1 MNKVITD
8 GLQLMPPAFSE
19 GLDVWSSQTGTPGT
33 DTYENAAN
41 AAFVPADA
49 DFGGC
54 LELVKTSALERLR
67 YMGETPLLP
76 GCYLRVRARVK
87 AVSGPLPSVRI
98 AAWAG
103 AAGGAHLAGVTE
115 TGPSTTL
122 SAFGDVVEVSAII
135 GIGTRNGV
143 DMAWGRDAIYGHF
156 GLDLTGT
163 TGSVVR
169 IDDIVIEDITSAFLQ
184 DMMASVDVRD
194 FGALGDGST
203 DDLAAFEAADAAA
216 DGRTVIISKGTY
228 FLGDDMTF
236 ESRVRFEG
244 TVTMA
249 DEHSLGLTK
258 NFNLPAYIDAF
269 GDEEEGFKKAVR
281 ALFSNGDHD
290 SLDMDGRRV
299 NLTRPV
305 DMRAVTGRSNYSTR
319 RHIHNGQL
327 DVQPSADWDTEVF
340 TSQATYSPS
349 NKWRLTGVTDVANIP
364 VGSLVQGNGV
374 GREVYVKAKNIAA
387 QELTLSR
394 QLYDADGTQNFTFRR
409 FKYALDFSGMD
420 DLDRFSIKD
429 VEFRLRG
436 NCSGILLAPNGL
448 IFSVENCFFTGPKDR
463 GITSP
468 GDGCQGMHV
477 DRCQFLSNENPVPSQ
492 DRTSIALNTNGNDV
506 KLRNNRVVKFRHY
519 AIVGG
524 SGSIITGNHFFQGD
538 GASNGLRLAGLVFTG
553 TNCRATVDGNYIDN
567 CFIEWTNEHDAEPD
581 FSAEFSFSQLNI
593 SNNIFLSSHVA
604 PWFSFIVV
612 KPHGPGHFINGLNVQ
627 GNFFRTIAG
636 SIERV
641 ERIDTS
647 FAGFDYGRMRNISWR
662 DNMYNAVDVATVNPF
677 VTSHEEQT
685 ESDTW
690 EIDGAPQLPFGGWAR
705 KVESVVAEG
714 PIRNASNVKRYE
726 MPYVELAEGPNKDQV
741 HLKWAQ
747 PVRGRVL
754 VSMRADNPI

>member
-184 DMMASVDVRD
+184 EMMASVDVRD
-194 FGALGDGST
+194 FGALGDGTT

-258 NFNLPAYIDAF
+258 NFNLSTYIDAF
-269 GDEEEGFKKAVR
+269 GDEEQGFKKAVR

-305 DMRAVTGRSNYSTR
+305 DMREVTGRSNYSTR
-319 RHIHNGQL
+319 RHVHNGQL

-340 TSQATYSPS
+340 TSQATYSVS

-364 VGSLVQGNGV
+364 VGSLVEGNGV

-394 QLYDADGTQNFTFRR
+394 QIYDADGTQNFTFRR

-492 DRTSIALNTNGNDV
+492 DRSSIALNTNGNDV

-524 SGSIITGNHFFQGD
+524 SGTIITGNHFFQGD

-581 FSAEFSFSQLNI
+581 FESEFSFSQLNI
-593 SNNIFLSSHVA
+593 SNNIFLASHVA
-604 PWFSFIVV
+604 PWFSFIVI
-612 KPHGPGHFINGLNVQ
+612 KPHGPGHFINGFNVQ

-662 DNMYNAVDVATVNPF
+662 DNMYNAVDVATVNPYI
-677 VTSHEEQT
+677 TSHEEQT

-690 EIDGAPQLPFGGWAR
+690 QIDGAPRLPFGGWAR
-705 KVESVVAEG
+705 KVESVVLEG

-726 MPYVELAEGPNKDQV
+726 MPYTDVAEGPNNDQV
-741 HLKWAQ
+741 HLKWSE
-747 PVRGRVL
+747 PVRGQVL
-754 VSMRADNPI
+754 VSMRVDNPI

>member
-19 GLDVWSSQTGTPGT
+19 GLDVWSSQTGTPGS
-33 DTYENAAN
+33 DTYENAPN

-54 LELVKTSALERLR
+54 LELVKTSALQRLR

-87 AVSGPLPSVRI
+87 AVSGPLPGVRV

-103 AAGGAHLAGVTE
+103 AAGGAHLSGVTE
-115 TGPSTTL
+115 TGPTTAL
-122 SAFGDVVEVSAII
+122 TAFGDVVEVSAII
-135 GIGTRNGV
+135 GIGARNGV

-169 IDDIVIEDITSAFLQ
+169 IDDIVIEDITSAFLR

-194 FGALGDGST
+194 FGAAGDGTT

-216 DGRTVIISKGTY
+216 DGRTVIVSKGTY

-236 ESRVRFEG
+236 ESKVRFEG

-269 GDEEEGFKKAVR
+269 GDEELGFRKALR

-305 DMRAVTGRSNYSTR
+305 DMREVTGRSNYSTR
-319 RHIHNGQL
+319 RHVHNGQL

-340 TSQATYSPS
+340 TSQATYSVS

-364 VGSLVQGNGV
+364 VGSLVEGNGV

-394 QLYDADGTQNFTFRR
+394 QIYDADGTQNFTFRR

-492 DRTSIALNTNGNDV
+492 DRITIALNTNGNDV

-581 FSAEFSFSQLNI
+581 FSSEFSFSQLNI
-593 SNNIFLSSHVA
+593 SNNIFLASHVA
-604 PWFSFIVV
+604 PWFSFIVI
-612 KPHGPGHFINGLNVQ
+612 KPHGPGHFINGFNVQ

-662 DNMYNAVDVATVNPF
+662 DNMYNAVDVATVNPYI
-677 VTSHEEQT
+677 TSHEEQT

-690 EIDGAPQLPFGGWAR
+690 QIDGAPRLPFGGWAR
-705 KVESVVAEG
+705 KVESVVLEG

-726 MPYVELAEGPNKDQV
+726 MPYTDVAEGPNNDQV
-741 HLKWAQ
+741 HLKWSE
-747 PVRGRVL
+747 PVRGQVL
-754 VSMRADNPI
+754 VSMRVDNPI

>member
-19 GLDVWSSQTGTPGT
+19 GLDVWSSQTGTPGS

-41 AAFVPADA
+41 ADFVPADA

-54 LELVKTSALERLR
+54 LELVKTSALQRLR

-76 GCYLRVRARVK
+76 GCYLRVRARIK
-87 AVSGPLPSVRI
+87 AISGPLPSARI

-115 TGPSTTL
+115 TGPSKALT
-122 SAFGDVVEVSAII
+122 AFGDVVEVSAII
-135 GIGTRNGV
+135 GTGARSGV

-169 IDDIVIEDITSAFLQ
+169 IDDIVIEDITSAFLRE
-184 DMMASVDVRD
+184 MMASVDVRD
-194 FGALGDGST
+194 FGAVGDGTT

-216 DGRTVIISKGTY
+216 DGREVIVSKGTY
-228 FLGDDMTF
+228 FLSDDMTF
-236 ESRVRFEG
+236 ENRVRFEG

-249 DEHSLGLTK
+249 VQHSLGLTK

-269 GDEEEGFKKAVR
+269 GDEEQGFKKAVR

-299 NLTRPV
+299 NLTRPI
-305 DMRAVTGRSNYSTR
+305 DMREVTGRSNYSTR
-319 RHIHNGQL
+319 RHVHNGQL

-340 TSQATYSPS
+340 TSQASYSPS

-364 VGSLVQGNGV
+364 VGALVEGSGV
-374 GREVYVKAKNIAA
+374 GREVYVKAKNVAA

-420 DLDRFSIKD
+420 DLDRFSLKD
-429 VEFRLRG
+429 IEFRLRG

-463 GITSP
+463 AITSP

-477 DRCQFLSNENPVPSQ
+477 DRCQFLSNENPLPSQ
-492 DRTSIALNTNGNDV
+492 DRTSIAINTNGNDV
-506 KLRNNRVVKFRHY
+506 KLRNNRVVKFRHF

-538 GASNGLRLAGLVFTG
+538 GESNGLRLAGLVFTG

-581 FSAEFSFSQLNI
+581 FSSEFSFSQLNI
-593 SNNIFLSSHVA
+593 SNNIFLASHVA
-604 PWFSFIVV
+604 PWFSFIVI
-612 KPHGPGHFINGLNVQ
+612 KPHGPGHFINGFNVQ

-677 VTSHEEQT
+677 ITSHEEQT

-690 EIDGAPQLPFGGWAR
+690 QIDGAPRLPFGGWAR
-705 KVESVVAEG
+705 KVESVVLEG

-726 MPYVELAEGPNKDQV
+726 MPYVDLAEGPNKDQV

-747 PVRGRVL
+747 PVRGQVL
-754 VSMRADNPI
+754 VSMRVDNPI